1 MFLIT
6 RICQGLSALISTAL
20 VVINVQAFKHT
31 PSDSPSYTLLWTNFV
46 LISVGLFGKI
56 PYFTLQIGIYN
67 NFIMF
72 VYFL

>member
-20 VVINVQAFKHT
+20 VVINVQAVKHT

-46 LISVGLFGKI
+46 LISIGLFGKI
-56 PYFTLQIGIYN
+56 PYFTLQIGIY
-67 NFIMF
+67 IQ
-72 VYFL
+72 